1 MLMVAGF
8 PSLVIVFFGIFAF
21 FLWKIFS
28 SGSRNET
35 REIFEFYLSANEM
48 LRDDDRRWYGFEM
61 QETISRGEHILQ
73 TVNGAPPLVYFTLG
87 ALYNKI
93 GDHKAAVRNLEYVL
107 ENQGADEAAYTQP
120 SPELRN
126 YVRIL
131 RKIEREPAEA
141 PLTSAAVR
149 ALERSRKNRGR
160 SLLEDSRQQIEEAN
174 RRAEEKVFD
183 KGLPAG
189 TSITDQ
195 PAAENV
201 NGRPN
206 GNANRGDRP
215 LLDRMQKA
223 AERKEKKKT
232 PRRNGMRTPSPTV
245 SRSRKCCTIFTIRTF
260 SKSGKSRSLGSRES
274 HSILDFRFWILDFVW
289 LAIYNHEPRTTN
301 HEPRTTNHE
310 PRTTNH
316 EPRTTNHEP
325 RTTNHEPRTTN
336 HDHFNPKKFL
346 IEPTTPFRFSSSN
359 SSVPASSAFKSS
371 LRSSIIS
378 TIDLTRSGLV

>member
-1 MLMVAGF
+1 MSDDNKLQKTLPAAIKEKGQYFLAFGVIASMLMVAGF

-61 QETISRGEHILQ
+61 QETISRGERILR
-73 TVNGAPPLVYFTLG
+73 TVKGAPPLVYFTLG

-93 GDHKAAVRNLEYVL
+93 GDHKTAVRNLEYVL

-160 SLLEDSRQQIEEAN
+160 SLLEDSRRQ
-174 RRAEEKVFD
+174 AEEVNNRQEEVSFD

-189 TSITDQ
+189 TSITDNS
-195 PAAENV
+195 AAENV

-206 GNANRGDRP
+206 GNEKRDRP
-215 LLDRMQKA
+215 LLDRVQKA
-223 AERKEKKKT
+223 AERNEENDGKKRDGDDPFT
-232 PRRNGMRTPSPTV
+232 H
-245 SRSRKCCTIFTIRTF
+245 RKPI
-260 SKSGKSRSLGSRES
+260 SEVL
-274 HSILDFRFWILDFVW
+274 HD
-289 LAIYNHEPRTTN
+289 IYDKN
-301 HEPRTTNHE
+301 
-310 PRTTNH
+310 
-316 EPRTTNHEP
+316 
-325 RTTNHEPRTTN
+325 
-336 HDHFNPKKFL
+336 
-346 IEPTTPFRFSSSN
+346 IQ
-359 SSVPASSAFKSS
+359 
-371 LRSSIIS
+371 
-378 TIDLTRSGLV
+378 